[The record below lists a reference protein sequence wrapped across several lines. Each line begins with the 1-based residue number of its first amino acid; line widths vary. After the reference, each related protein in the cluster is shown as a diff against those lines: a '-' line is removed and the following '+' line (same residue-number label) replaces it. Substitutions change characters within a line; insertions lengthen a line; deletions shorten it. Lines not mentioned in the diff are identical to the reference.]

1 MARAHLNSES
11 YNEAIRLAYKADS
24 IAFVN
29 NDSLLSS
36 YSRQIIA
43 KCLLVEKRYKEGL
56 DIIAQTLPNSDEG
69 LDYIEQILRIR
80 SNQTVEA
87 PKGSIEN
94 NCSAPFL
101 TYVYEYYKNKK
112 DYQYALVAHERL
124 LSLNDSVITEALN
137 QSFNQGI
144 TDYFEMKHQLTESH
158 NKYTRTLH
166 IIIIAILVLTIVIIG
181 LIAFRVHRSQ
191 KEAINKN
198 MMIAANLQEILCVS
212 ESKYLES
219 RDFINELMQQ
229 RFDVIDNLS
238 RMYYE
243 NQASKVVRKKIVE
256 EVDKIILDFSCNGC
270 KVGELENIANKHSS
284 NLLRDLKIDFP
295 NLKQADYLLFLYSLL
310 GFSLSAISLF
320 LQVDKI
326 EVVYNRKARLKNKI
340 RQSQSERKSEYLNVL
355 AK

>member
-1 MARAHLNSES
+1 MRKG
-11 YNEAIRLAYKADS
+11 IRK
-24 IAFVN
+24 
-29 NDSLLSS
+29 
-36 YSRQIIA
+36 
-43 KCLLVEKRYKEGL
+43 GL
-56 DIIAQTLPNSDEG
+56 DIIAQTPPNSDEG

-112 DYQYALVAHERL
+112 DYQSALVAHERL

-198 MMIAANLQEILCVS
+198 MMIAANLQEILSVS

-284 NLLRDLKIDFP
+284 NLLRDFKRLIFQILSRP
-295 NLKQADYLLFLYSLL
+295 IISFFYIVCWV
-310 GFSLSAISLF
+310 FSLSAISLF